1 MRLLAKNKP
10 AEFASRSR
18 TPGDDRLRRIAVAG
32 FRRVI
37 SLEIVILALLLA
49 GLITLAEVPS
59 LAQAP
64 KIPNPTES
72 QPAQNTPTPPHD
84 PLGRTTPRDSMI
96 QFLEACHERQYG
108 KAARFMDLRQIPAG
122 ERDKQGSELAKQLED
137 LLDDTSFEIAML
149 SRNPEGDLE
158 DGLPPNR
165 DLLLNVRSDHQAVNL
180 ELERVEFRNGLRVWV
195 VSSDSV
201 ARIPQAHQLM
211 RETPIEKRLPQ
222 ALVTHEVLDTPVWRW
237 IFLIGGALLIW
248 ILASLVAHGI
258 RVVVC
263 RFTALNQVHAEDL
276 VGPLRLL
283 LAITG
288 FRAAMELAPPSAIV
302 RLYLERG
309 VALIFFVALAWAGAA
324 AIDVV
329 AERWRTRLDPRMR
342 AMTFSVLPLVRQI
355 LKLLLFLFAILT
367 VLGAWGYNTTTLLA
381 GLGVGGLA
389 VALAAQKT
397 IENLFGGLS
406 VIGDRPVLVG
416 DFCRF
421 GSRVGNVIHI
431 GLRSTRIRTLD
442 RTIVSVPNSQFSTM
456 ELENFSARDKMWF
469 HPTLKLRR
477 DTTSD
482 QLRQVMSSVRE
493 VLQKNPKVEIGSLPV
508 RFINI
513 GDMSYDIEVFAY
525 VSTPDFDEFLGVQQ
539 ELLLQLMQA
548 VERTGAEFA
557 VPLVENLTPDM
568 LASSPRQNW
577 NVNSPAA

>member
-1 MRLLAKNKP
+1 MKNKS
-10 AEFASRSR
+10 ARLATWSR
-18 TPGDDRLRRIAVAG
+18 TLGYDRLRGIAVSS

-37 SLEIVILALLLA
+37 SLEIIVLALLLA
-49 GLITLAEVPS
+49 LTAVPL
-59 LAQAP
+59 LAQVPQIANP
-64 KIPNPTES
+64 KES
-72 QPAQNTPTPPHD
+72 QPAQNAPPPPHD
-84 PLGRTTPRDSMI
+84 PLDRTTPRDSII
-96 QFLEACHERQYG
+96 QFIEACHERQYG
-108 KAARFMDLRQIPAG
+108 KATRFMDLRQIPAG
-122 ERDKQGSELAKQLED
+122 ERDKQGSVLAMQLED
-137 LLDDTSFEIAML
+137 LLDDTSFDIATL
-149 SRNPEGDLE
+149 SRNPEGDQGDSLA
-158 DGLPPNR
+158 PNR
-165 DLLLNVRSDHQAVNL
+165 DELMKVRSGQQTISL
-180 ELERVEFRNGLRVWV
+180 ELERVELRNGLRVWV
-195 VSSDSV
+195 VSADSV
-201 ARIPQAHQLM
+201 ARIPQAHQLL

-222 ALVTHEVLDTPVWRW
+222 ALVTHELLDTPVWRL
-237 IFLIGGALLIW
+237 IFLVGSALLIW

-258 RVVVC
+258 RALMC
-263 RFTALNQVHAEDL
+263 RFTALTQVHAENL
-276 VGPLRLL
+276 IGPVRLL
-283 LAITG
+283 LATSG
-288 FRAAMELAPPSAIV
+288 LRAAIEFAPPSVIV
-302 RLYLERG
+302 RLYLQRCLTL
-309 VALIFFVALAWAGAA
+309 VFFLALAWAGAVVVD
-324 AIDVV
+324 IV

-367 VLGAWGYNTTTLLA
+367 VLAAWGYNTTTLLA

-421 GSRVGNVIHI
+421 GDRVGNVIHI

-482 QLRQVMSSVRE
+482 QLGQAVSSLRE
-493 VLQKNPKVEIGSLPV
+493 VLQKNPNVELGSVPV

-513 GDMSYDIEVFAY
+513 GDVSYDIEVFAY
-525 VSTPDFDEFLGVQQ
+525 IRTPDFDEFLKIQQ

-548 VERTGAEFA
+548 VERTGAGFA
-557 VPLVENLTPDM
+557 VPVVQNLTPGNF
-568 LASSPRQNW
+568 ASSPRQDRNF
-577 NVNSPAA
+577 NSTAA